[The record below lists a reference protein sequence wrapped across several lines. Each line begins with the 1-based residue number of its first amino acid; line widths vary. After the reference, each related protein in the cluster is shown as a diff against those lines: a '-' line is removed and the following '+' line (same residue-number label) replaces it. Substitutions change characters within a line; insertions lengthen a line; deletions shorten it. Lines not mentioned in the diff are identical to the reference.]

1 MTPYYVSDTYPYPI
15 HPLSLELCKKTD
27 VSVYLYLCNIP
38 QTQNFIAKLQVEGQ
52 CITEHD
58 ESAAI
63 LDIYS
68 NLIGT
73 DRDRSRTVNLDGI
86 DLPSYDFAALYYP
99 ITEDEVWSPI
109 KQLPSQGGFTIFCW
123 HIIKEDFLA
132 AIQSIWGKDFRNL

>member
-1 MTPYYVSDTYPYPI
+1 
-15 HPLSLELCKKTD
+15 
-27 VSVYLYLCNIP
+27 VYLYLCNIP

-109 KQLPSQGGFTIFCW
+109 KQLPSREVLQFSVGTLSRKTSW
-123 HIIKEDFLA
+123 L
-132 AIQSIWGKDFRNL
+132 QFRVFGEKISETCRC